1 MTALREDLSADCYY
15 KNLGLSKNAS
25 DQEIKSAYRK
35 LALKYHPDKNTDSPE
50 IASENFK
57 KVSEAYDCLSDKNK
71 REIFDT
77 YGKRGLDG
85 GMGGGGGFGGS
96 HFINPDDIFRQ
107 FFGAHGGGFGDD
119 FGGGGFGG
127 GFQFGGGD
135 PFGGGFGGMPRQRQR
150 KAPVYPSGPNIIPKD
165 MSVSV
170 HSLQSA
176 PQHNGREGKLVAY
189 DADKN
194 RYSVS
199 FDEEES
205 SISIKPSNFVQL
217 VQNVKLRDIASRP
230 QLNGCLGHIIGL
242 SGDRFHVR
250 LAGAGS
256 AVVGVALVNL
266 VLPPETRVHVHSLSG
281 APQYNGQTGKVIQFL
296 ETEGRYLVEI
306 AGSRQLKLK
315 TDNLMI

>member
-1 MTALREDLSADCYY
+1 MTALREDLSSDCYY

-35 LALKYHPDKNTDSPE
+35 LALKYHPDKNKDDPDR
-50 IASENFK
+50 AAENFK

-77 YGKRGLDG
+77 YGKRGLEG
-85 GMGGGGGFGGS
+85 GMGGGGGFGGA

-107 FFGAHGGGFGDD
+107 FFAANGGGFGDD
-119 FGGGGFGG
+119 FGGGFGG
-127 GFQFGGGD
+127 FHFGGGD

-150 KAPVYPSGPNIIPKD
+150 KAPKYPSGPHIIPKET
-165 MSVSV
+165 SVSV

-176 PQHNGREGKLVAY
+176 AQHNGREGKLVGF
-189 DADKN
+189 DATKN

-199 FDEEES
+199 LSEDES
-205 SISIKPSNFVQL
+205 PISIKPSNFIQL

-230 QLNGCLGHIIGL
+230 QLNGCMGHIIGFN
-242 SGDRFHVR
+242 GDRFHVR
-250 LAGAGS
+250 LAGAES
-256 AVVGVALVNL
+256 AVVGVGLANL
-266 VLPPETRVHVHSLSG
+266 VLPPETRVHIHSLSG

-296 ETEGRYLVEI
+296 ETESRYLVEI
-306 AGSRQLKLK
+306 SEHRQLKLK
-315 TDNLMI
+315 TENLMI